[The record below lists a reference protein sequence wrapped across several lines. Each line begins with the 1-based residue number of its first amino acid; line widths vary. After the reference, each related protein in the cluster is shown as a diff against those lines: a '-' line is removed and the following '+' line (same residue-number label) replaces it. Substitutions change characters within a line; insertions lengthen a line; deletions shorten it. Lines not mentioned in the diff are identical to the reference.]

1 MEVNIPLSAKEIME
15 KLNIK
20 SKETLRNVYLDPAI
34 KQELIKL
41 TIPDKPQAKIK
52 NITKYKTSLH

>member
-1 MEVNIPLSAKEIME
+1 ME

-41 TIPDKPQAKIK
+41 TIHDKPQTKIK
-52 NITKYKTSLH
+52 NITKYKTSLHGDSF